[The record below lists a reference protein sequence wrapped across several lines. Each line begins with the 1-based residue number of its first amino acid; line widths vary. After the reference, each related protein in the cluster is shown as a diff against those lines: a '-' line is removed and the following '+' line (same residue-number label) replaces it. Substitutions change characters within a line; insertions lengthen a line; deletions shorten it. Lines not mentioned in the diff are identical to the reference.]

1 MVVTLSRARARGN
14 DAIGLRQG
22 ICVLERGGDGGP
34 RGGDELSRNVAL
46 RKRKAVGGNDVGDS
60 RNWNGKHAVSGAYAA
75 VSLAEGRD
83 DDVVNAEVIDAEG
96 GGNYVDDGVNSADLV
111 EMHLLERHAMGLCLG
126 FGNDIKD
133 SVRDFTR
140 AVAEGAGVDDGLYL
154 GGAAMFVVV
163 VVGVVMFVIVM
174 EVMIMLMMVVM
185 VVLVMMVMIMLM
197 MMVVMLMIVMMVVMV
212 MLVLMLVTI
221 EVAVEPLHVVV
232 VPIVLG
238 IKHHIKVAGVERR
251 DALAT
256 HLNLK
261 TAHSK
266 AAQRLA

>member
-14 DAIGLRQG
+14 DAICLRQG
-22 ICVLERGGDGGP
+22 ICVLERGGDGSP
-34 RGGDELSRNVAL
+34 RGGDEFSRNVAL
-46 RKRKAVGGNDVGDS
+46 RKREAVGGNDVGDS
-60 RNWNGKHAVSGAYAA
+60 RNWNGKHAVSGTYAA

-83 DDVVNAEVIDAEG
+83 DDVVNVEVIDAEG

-111 EMHLLERHAMGLCLG
+111 EMHLLERYAMGLRLG
-126 FGNDIKD
+126 LGNDIKD
-133 SVRDFTR
+133 AVSDIAR

-163 VVGVVMFVIVM
+163 VVGVVMFVIVIVM
-174 EVMIMLMMVVM
+174 VVVVMLMMVVMVMIVMVMIVLMMVVM
-185 VVLVMMVMIMLM
+185 VVL
-197 MMVVMLMIVMMVVMV
+197 MMVVMV

-238 IKHHIKVAGVERR
+238 IKHHIKVAGVE
-251 DALAT
+251 
-256 HLNLK
+256 
-261 TAHSK
+261 
-266 AAQRLA
+266 